1 MSIVEEILET
11 FLFILFQDRI
21 YSRWPA
27 FGRPPRGGV
36 FRLHLGQNG
45 SIVGQTGDIVGLSGV
60 IVSQNGFIVGQTVNI
75 WGLSLVKVS
84 QNGFIV
90 GLSGVIVG

>member
-1 MSIVEEILET
+1 M
-11 FLFILFQDRI
+11 
-21 YSRWPA
+21 
-27 FGRPPRGGV
+27 
-36 FRLHLGQNG
+36 
-45 SIVGQTGDIVGLSGV
+45 GQTGDIVGLFGV

-84 QNGFIV
+84 QNGFKV

>member
-1 MSIVEEILET
+1 MILSLNVPNFGPFYFPVHFSLHPGQNRSILE
-11 FLFILFQDRI
+11 
-21 YSRWPA
+21 
-27 FGRPPRGGV
+27 
-36 FRLHLGQNG
+36 
-45 SIVGQTGDIVGLSGV
+45 QTGDIVGLSGV

-90 GLSGVIVG
+90 GLFGVIVS

>member
-1 MSIVEEILET
+1 M
-11 FLFILFQDRI
+11 
-21 YSRWPA
+21 
-27 FGRPPRGGV
+27 
-36 FRLHLGQNG
+36 
-45 SIVGQTGDIVGLSGV
+45 GQTGDIVVGLSGV

>member
-1 MSIVEEILET
+1 M
-11 FLFILFQDRI
+11 
-21 YSRWPA
+21 
-27 FGRPPRGGV
+27 
-36 FRLHLGQNG
+36 
-45 SIVGQTGDIVGLSGV
+45 GQTGDIVGLSWV
-60 IVSQNGFIVGQTVNI
+60 KVSQNGFIVGQTVNI

>member
-1 MSIVEEILET
+1 MT
-11 FLFILFQDRI
+11 NFDRAKFQFR
-21 YSRWPA
+21 YELAGWPA
-27 FGRPPRGGV
+27 FTRV
-36 FRLHLGQNG
+36 K
-45 SIVGQTGDIVGLSGV
+45 IGQTGDIVGLSGV
-60 IVSQNGFIVGQTVNI
+60 TVSQNGFIVGQNVNI

>member
-1 MSIVEEILET
+1 M
-11 FLFILFQDRI
+11 
-21 YSRWPA
+21 
-27 FGRPPRGGV
+27 
-36 FRLHLGQNG
+36 
-45 SIVGQTGDIVGLSGV
+45 GQTGDILVLSGV

-75 WGLSLVKVS
+75 WGLSLVKES

>member
-1 MSIVEEILET
+1 M
-11 FLFILFQDRI
+11 
-21 YSRWPA
+21 
-27 FGRPPRGGV
+27 
-36 FRLHLGQNG
+36 
-45 SIVGQTGDIVGLSGV
+45 GQTGDIVGLSGV

-90 GLSGVIVG
+90 GISGVIVG